1 MHRAHRST
9 SQMLDRVL
17 IGALVLLAALLM
29 GLQAVRAAEIV
40 PSIGIT
46 KATSGGGETKSYAGL
61 AVRGSVLPMLKT
73 EIGVAYRNEPYN
85 NGDLHVK
92 MWPVTASLWLAPLPT
107 LYVGGG
113 VGWYHTTYD
122 YAEPLAIPDE
132 TSQEFGT
139 HVGGGFTIP
148 IVPSVASIDLN
159 GRVVKLREKES
170 LLAPGAVKQ
179 SFWSTSVGIAIRI

>member
-1 MHRAHRST
+1 MHHAKRST

-40 PSIGIT
+40 PSVGIT
-46 KATSGGGETKSYAGL
+46 RATSADTETKTFAGL
-61 AVRGSVLPMLKT
+61 ALRGSALPILKT
-73 EIGVAYRNEPYN
+73 EIGVSYRNEPYN

-92 MWPVTASLWLAPLPT
+92 MWPVTASLWLAPIPT
-107 LYVGGG
+107 LYAGGG

-122 YAEPLAIPDE
+122 YAQATGIPDE

-139 HVGGGFTIP
+139 HVGGGIRIP

-159 GRVVKLREKES
+159 GRLVKLRERQS

-179 SFWSTSVGIAIRI
+179 SFWSTSLGIAIRI